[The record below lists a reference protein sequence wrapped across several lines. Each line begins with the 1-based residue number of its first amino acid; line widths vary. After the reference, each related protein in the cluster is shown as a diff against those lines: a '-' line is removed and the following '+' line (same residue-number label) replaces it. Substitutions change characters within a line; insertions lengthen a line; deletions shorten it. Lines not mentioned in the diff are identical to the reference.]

1 MVGNLNPDQKIVKM
15 RIYWEI
21 WMILPK
27 TLTDKQSSGL
37 HDEAAPPLSKD
48 TSPEKVT

>member
-15 RIYWEI
+15 RTYWEI
-21 WMILPK
+21 GMTLPK